1 MKNTVVFIV
10 IIVMI
15 FSCNFNIKSS
25 NELVVLE
32 EIKLNIKEPSGIT
45 YYKNHLYIA
54 SDYNG
59 LVYKTNLKG
68 EIVKKIPTDFTDIEG
83 VAMDKNGNL
92 FVVNEN
98 KRTFVKLKLNGE
110 TDKKYKIKGRQK
122 QHNSGLEGVCYSKKL
137 DCFFIV
143 NESLPRE
150 VMKISRK
157 GKEKE
162 SFKIDFANDLSGICF
177 DEKTKNIWIVS
188 DESQKIYEVSTK
200 GVKLKDYKIPVN
212 KAEGIT
218 INKDK
223 IYVVSDAENKLYVLK
238 KP

>member
-15 FSCNFNIKSS
+15 FSCNFKIKSS